1 MNLPNKL
8 SLARICMIPL
18 FVAVYFLP
26 FWWAPV
32 AAVAIFILAAFTDF
46 LDGHIARKYNLV
58 TDLGKLLDP
67 IADKILVTAALFC
80 VVATNPFGYR
90 GQNPALSIIADMTA
104 WQNFTMIFL
113 TVAGIVILAR
123 ELLISAMRQIAA
135 SKGVVVQANIFGKIK
150 TVCQDITLPVVCF
163 LYIQKYIGDTEI
175 VGDTVGHLM
184 PEQYFMFFEVLNI
197 LGIVMLSLTTL
208 ITVLSGVVY
217 LVQNRAVFA
226 ENKPESKTEK

>member
-1 MNLPNKL
+1 MFIAPIF
-8 SLARICMIPL
+8 LAIYLAGIEHKFL
-18 FVAVYFLP
+18 FSAIIFALGAITDAV
-26 FWWAPV
+26 
-32 AAVAIFILAAFTDF
+32 
-46 LDGHIARKYNLV
+46 DGRIARKNHIV
-58 TDLGKLLDP
+58 TNFGKLLDP

-163 LYIQKYIGDTEI
+163 LYIQKYIGDTKI
-175 VGDTVGHLM
+175 VGDTVAHLM

-197 LGIVMLSLTTL
+197 VGIVMLSLTTL